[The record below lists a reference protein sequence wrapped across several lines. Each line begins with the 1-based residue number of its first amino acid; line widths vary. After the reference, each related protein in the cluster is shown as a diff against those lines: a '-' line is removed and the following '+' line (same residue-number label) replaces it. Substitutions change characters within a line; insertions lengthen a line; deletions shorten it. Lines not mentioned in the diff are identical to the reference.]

1 MVKGLYAIY
10 DKKAEMYS
18 EPKPAPTD
26 GVFTRMVSDMIA
38 EGNNQIASHP
48 EDFAVYKIAEWAETT
63 GNIEPTLREI
73 CECQIL
79 KGE

>member
-1 MVKGLYAIY
+1 MIKGLYAIY

-26 GVFTRMVSDMIA
+26 GVFIRMVSDMIA

-48 EDFAVYKIAEWAETT
+48 H
-63 GNIEPTLREI
+63 RS
-73 CECQIL
+73 
-79 KGE
+79 